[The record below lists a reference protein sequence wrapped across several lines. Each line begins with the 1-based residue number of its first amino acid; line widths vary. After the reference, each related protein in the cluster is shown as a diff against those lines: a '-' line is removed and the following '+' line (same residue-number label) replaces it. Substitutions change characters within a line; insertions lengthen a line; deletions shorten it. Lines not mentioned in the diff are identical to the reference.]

1 MSLLVGV
8 LFFMDFKQKQRTLDE
23 RLFSQMKLCSYT
35 LECEEFKID
44 FVPKKEQETYRL
56 YKEKSGLV
64 SYFPIFSSQKN
75 LLVISLSKKSYEKR
89 LVEIK
94 RTILLHFL
102 LVEIA
107 VLVLSTL
114 FSLFALKPLRDALNL
129 TEEFIKDILHDFNTP
144 ISTLTLNISML
155 ASKYREDKRFKRIQN
170 ALGTILMLQK
180 NLKAYLEQSALEQS
194 AFVLDELVK
203 ERVESLAR
211 PYEDISVTVDIP
223 PNVVLETNKDSFVRI
238 IDNLL
243 SNALKYNKPG
253 GYVKVFFKEKTLF
266 IEDGGMGIKN
276 PKKVF
281 ERFYKENQRGIG
293 IGLHIV
299 KKLCDS
305 LGIRIELQSEVGKG
319 TLFKLYLDKIAKNL

>member
-1 MSLLVGV
+1 
-8 LFFMDFKQKQRTLDE
+8 MDYKQKQRALDE
-23 RLFSQMKLCSYT
+23 KLFSQMKLCSYS
-35 LECEEFKID
+35 LKCEEFKID
-44 FVPKKEQETYRL
+44 FVPKKDQEIYRL
-56 YKEKSGLV
+56 YKTSAGLV
-64 SYFPIFSSQKN
+64 SYFPIFSSEKN
-75 LLVISLSKKSYEKR
+75 LLCITLPNKLYEKR

-94 RTILLHFL
+94 RTSLLHFL

-107 VLVLSTL
+107 VLVLSIL

-155 ASKYREDKRFKRIQN
+155 ASKYGDDKRFKRIQN

-180 NLKAYLEQSALEQS
+180 NLKAYLEQSALEES
-194 AFVLDELVK
+194 AFVLDEVVK
-203 ERVESLAR
+203 ERIESLAR
-211 PYEDISVTVDIP
+211 SFEDISVSVDIP
-223 PNVVLETNKDSFVRI
+223 SNVVLQTNKDSFVRI

-253 GYVKVFFKEKTLF
+253 SYVKVFYKEKTLF
-266 IEDGGMGIKN
+266 IEDGGIGIKN

-305 LGIRIELQSEVGKG
+305 LGIDIELQSEVGKG
-319 TLFKLYLDKIAKNL
+319 TLFKLHLDKIAKNL